1 MTATPP
7 SEAQNEARAEILG
20 RMREALRDRPA
31 PPPVAPLPERAP
43 LGHDALVDLFAERVS
58 EYRATVQRSTPQELA
73 NVIAAVLDRWGA
85 RRIVVPAGV
94 PAHWLSATNVDAVA
108 DDPPLSHDQLDA
120 LDGVIT
126 SCAAGIAESGTIVL
140 DATAG
145 QGRRALSLLPDR
157 HLCVIH
163 AEQVVR
169 DVPDALPVL
178 NPRRPLTWISG
189 PSATSDIELQ
199 RVEGVHGPR
208 VLDVIIVVPEVDSR
222 ARPADRPAHQGEGL
236 TLGATQE

>member
-1 MTATPP
+1 MSATEPD
-7 SEAQNEARAEILG
+7 ARAEILG

-31 PPPVAPLPERAP
+31 APSVPPLPERAP
-43 LGHDALVDLFAERVS
+43 LDHDALVDLFAERVS
-58 EYRATVQRSTPQELA
+58 EYRATVQRSTPEELA
-73 NVIAAVLDRWGA
+73 NVIGAVLDRWGA

-94 PAHWLSATNVDAVA
+94 PAHWLSATGVNAVA

-208 VLDVIIVVPEVDSR
+208 VLDVIIVVPEVDSWHEPHTR
-222 ARPADRPAHQGEGL
+222 RPTRVKA
-236 TLGATQE
+236 